1 MRRGVARAW
10 SVGMLAAC
18 GLVFGLWW
26 TFVRAPGPETVC
38 RHIVE
43 VTMAEAGDSELSPA
57 SQDAIVRSLEER
69 CVQHKLDIIQLRG
82 RVVYSKYAK
91 CVLGSTHLGEIER
104 C

>member
-1 MRRGVARAW
+1 MRPAVARAW
-10 SVGMLAAC
+10 SVGMLAAV

-38 RHIVE
+38 RHIVDI
-43 VTMAEAGDSELSPA
+43 TMTEAGDSQLSPA
-57 SQDAIVRSLEER
+57 SQEAIVRSLEER
-69 CVQHKLDIIQLRG
+69 CIQHKLDIIQLRG

-91 CVLGSTHLGEIER
+91 CVLGSTQLADIER